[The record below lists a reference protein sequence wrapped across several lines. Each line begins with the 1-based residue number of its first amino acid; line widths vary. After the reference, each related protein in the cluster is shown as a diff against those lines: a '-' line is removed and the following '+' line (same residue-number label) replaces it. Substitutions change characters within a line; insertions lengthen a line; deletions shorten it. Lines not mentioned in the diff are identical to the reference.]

1 MAETETEST
10 ETRLQLR
17 SRLGDL
23 ALVVPWLDSVLAPYD
38 IPGKTRFGIE
48 LCLEEAISNIIR
60 HGYGG
65 GADYAITVDF
75 AGKDKVGLTFTVEDS
90 AGHFAPDED
99 AVPKGLAGSIEEIE
113 PGGLGIQLM
122 KKFATTLRYEQ
133 MAQGNRLT
141 LGFQVAPAKP
151 ADGTPA

>member
-38 IPGKTRFGIE
+38 IPGNTRFGIE

-65 GADYAITVDF
+65 GADHGISLDF
-75 AGKDKVGLTFTVEDS
+75 AGNDKAGLTFTVEDS
-90 AGHFAPDED
+90 ARHFAPEEQ
-99 AVPKGLAGSIEEIE
+99 AEVGPSPQSIEEIR

-122 KKFATTLRYEQ
+122 RKFATTLRYEQ
-133 MAQGNRLT
+133 LGQGNRLT
-141 LGFQVAPAKP
+141 LGFQVAPEKP
-151 ADGTPA
+151 ADATPQ